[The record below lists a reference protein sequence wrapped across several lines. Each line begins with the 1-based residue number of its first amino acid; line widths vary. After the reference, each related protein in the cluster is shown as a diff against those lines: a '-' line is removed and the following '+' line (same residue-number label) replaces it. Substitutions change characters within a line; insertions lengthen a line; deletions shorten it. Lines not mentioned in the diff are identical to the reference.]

1 MVGHLT
7 RESNPLSTT
16 VASLL
21 LAVGISLR
29 VVAQETAPNA
39 ASTGEAAVAVPEDR
53 LDRLFDRLSEAE
65 PGADGRILTEIFT
78 EWSKSGSPTVDLLLS
93 RAQDALDAGDL
104 QATIDHATA
113 AIDYAPDF
121 AEPYHM
127 RATAYYLT
135 GRIGPSL
142 ADLRRTLALEPRH
155 FRALRGLAV
164 ILEEMG
170 EPDRAMEVLDAV
182 LELHPADA
190 DAAAA
195 RERMQRMSE
204 GRSL

>member
-1 MVGHLT
+1 MT
-7 RESNPLSTT
+7 RKSNPVSTT

-21 LAVGISLR
+21 LAVGISLP

-104 QATIDHATA
+104 QAAIDHATA

-170 EPDRAMEVLDAV
+170 EPDRAMDVLDVV

-195 RERMQRMSE
+195 RERLQRMFE